1 MLPEERKQ
9 WGTSAA
15 LLAISVS
22 LGVLQ
27 VVFIP
32 EQPPSRKG
40 MQVTV
45 AVGEVEPYQNTSLPA
60 SADGAYARLQGWAF
74 VWCCLAVVSCSVI
87 RGVCSLAARIAHR
100 LRGPLA
106 SMLELVKSL
115 FRKAPALEVIF
126 DDNNTAREVLAKVFD
141 PTRGVS
147 RDGVRRPRLIMGE
160 GKKKDILHSIVIR
173 ADGEARAAALIRD
186 RGYDWYV
193 IAVGVI
199 PDVRMAP
206 MKTLSVLL
214 HALVDRFGEKAGHSR
229 PFCAIT
235 QLRECPEM
243 ASYFQTMLPEHRKL
257 DEGTILV
264 QCAERDV
271 RRALTLYRAGRTLRG
286 EGSAGTPFEKAQ
298 ARAKLA
304 WEEIPLTVRGKL
316 YAAYKQSTAGD
327 APDATPS
334 DSSRV
339 RRQMLAAWRALK
351 GMSRETAQELYINLV
366 GSYAPPPPRPEPLR
380 VRAPGVILRFE
391 AVAQGTGCQ
400 YTPEMEGM
408 ETRPPFTRAVWNA
421 YRNIISFP
429 EIDKDLDLGQY
440 SADELPYV
448 LCDVACL
455 FDACQVTHDV
465 PIHVD

>member
-9 WGTSAA
+9 WGTSAV

-22 LGVLQ
+22 LGLLQ
-27 VVFIP
+27 IAFIP
-32 EQPPSRKG
+32 EQPPTRKG
-40 MQVTV
+40 LQVTV
-45 AVGEVEPYQNTSLPA
+45 AVDEVAVHQNESVAAP
-60 SADGAYARLQGWAF
+60 DGDYAHPQGWAF
-74 VWCCLAVVSCSVI
+74 VWGCLALLSCSVI
-87 RGVCSLAARIAHR
+87 RGACSLAARAAHR

-106 SMLELVKSL
+106 DLLEILRSL
-115 FRKAPALEVIF
+115 CHKAPALEVVF
-126 DDNNTAREVLAKVFD
+126 DDNHTAKQVLAKVFD

-160 GKKKDILHSIVIR
+160 GNKKEVLRSIVIH

-206 MKTLSVLL
+206 MRILAVLL
-214 HALVDRFGEKAGHSR
+214 HAMVDHFGEKAGHSR

-243 ASYFQTMLPEHRKL
+243 ANYFQTMIPEHRKL

-264 QCAERDV
+264 QCRERDI
-271 RRALTLYRAGRTLRG
+271 RRALTLYKAGRTLRG
-286 EGSAGTPFEKAQ
+286 EGSAPTAFEKAQ

-304 WEEIPLTVRGKL
+304 WEEIPLSVRGKL

-339 RRQMLAAWRALK
+339 RRQMLAAWRSLK
-351 GMSRETAQELYINLV
+351 GMSREAAQESYINLV
-366 GSYAPPPPRPEPLR
+366 GSYAPPPARPDPLR
-380 VRAPGVILRFE
+380 VRAPGVVLRFE
-391 AVAQGTGCQ
+391 AVEQGIGCQ
-400 YTPEMEGM
+400 YTPELDGM
-408 ETRPPFTRAVWNA
+408 EARPPFTRAVWNA